1 MKIQQYMYMYFIII
15 LNSFRCFSLIFP
27 SLLKQF
33 RATLDRYMCKADALA
48 KPVLSMTLEKRW
60 RISGGAQ
67 MNLRPV
73 HISCLMSSHFYR
85 KHLQERRLTVTSVAS
100 IDKVIVYFTAYDKNF
115 TDLKTVENNKFF
127 SFCFMTINSWIKTRC
142 LANYFFLIKVNCD
155 QIQSME
161 TPFVHNGTPLLEEN
175 KKFLHIH
182 NM

>member
-1 MKIQQYMYMYFIII
+1 MVQNDTWIFHVHRDWQRGMFSIVTFSCKIQNLFRKKNNALNVLKLLKIQQYMYMYFIII

-27 SLLKQF
+27 YLLKQF

-67 MNLRPV
+67 MNRGPV

-100 IDKVIVYFTAYDKNF
+100 IDKVILYFTAYDKNF
-115 TDLKTVENNKFF
+115 TDLKTVENN
-127 SFCFMTINSWIKTRC
+127 
-142 LANYFFLIKVNCD
+142 
-155 QIQSME
+155 
-161 TPFVHNGTPLLEEN
+161 
-175 KKFLHIH
+175 
-182 NM
+182 

>member
-27 SLLKQF
+27 YLLKQF
-33 RATLDRYMCKADALA
+33 RATLDRYMCKADTLA

-100 IDKVIVYFTAYDKNF
+100 IDNPIFHCVWQELYWFENSGEQLILFFLFYD
-115 TDLKTVENNKFF
+115 NK
-127 SFCFMTINSWIKTRC
+127 SWIKTRC
-142 LANYFFLIKVNCD
+142 LANYFFN
-155 QIQSME
+155 
-161 TPFVHNGTPLLEEN
+161 
-175 KKFLHIH
+175 
-182 NM
+182 